1 MLRAGL
7 FVTSPVMPPAPRRLA
22 GFAIYLIAMIASSAK
37 AELPSPTFADVA
49 YGEHERH
56 RLDLW
61 QAAGD
66 GRKPL
71 LIFIHGGGWAGGDK
85 RDVPEKLL
93 RLMLSKGVSVASLN
107 YRYTSMAM
115 LPGPQRDAARAVQ
128 FLRSKAADWHLNS
141 ERFAAYGISA
151 GGCSALWLAYHDDL
165 AEKTNPSDAI
175 ARESTRLCAAVG
187 LSPQTCLEPA
197 VVKEWIGEQVLAHP
211 MMARAVQ
218 AKKLTDLEMPKPEW
232 VELLREASPINHV
245 SRDDPP
251 VLISNPKVDA
261 LPATSAGSAIH
272 HAIFGEKLKEQ
283 CDAAG
288 AVCILRIESN
298 PNGQP
303 TPEEFLIQ
311 QLFRP

>member
-1 MLRAGL
+1 
-7 FVTSPVMPPAPRRLA
+7 MPPAPRRLA
-22 GFAIYLIAMIASSAK
+22 GFAICLIAVIASSAR
-37 AELPSPTFADVA
+37 AELPAPTFADVV

-56 RLDLW
+56 RLDFW
-61 QAAGD
+61 QAAGA

-93 RLMLSKGVSVASLN
+93 RIMLSKGVSVASLN
-107 YRYTSMAM
+107 YRYTSMAK
-115 LPGPQRDAARAVQ
+115 LPTPQRDAARAVQ

-165 AEKTNPSDAI
+165 ATETVSGDPISGQ
-175 ARESTRLCAAVG
+175 STRLCAAVG

-197 VVKEWIGEQVLAHP
+197 VVQKWIGDQVLAHP

-232 VELLREASPINHV
+232 VELLHEASPITHM

-251 VLISNPKVDA
+251 VLISNPKVDP

-272 HAIFGEKLKEQ
+272 HAIFGEKLKEK
-283 CDAAG
+283 CDAVG
-288 AVCILRIESN
+288 ATCLLRIESD
-298 PNGQP
+298 PRGQP

-311 QLFRP
+311 QLLRP